1 MAFGKPY
8 QLREN
13 KSDKVLRE
21 AYDFIATYVI
31 PLTMSFVMLRLLKEF
46 YLVCTGLQNLS
57 LQHMD
62 TAESFAFHG
71 Y

>member
-8 QLREN
+8 ELRES
-13 KSDKVLRE
+13 KSDKFLRE
-21 AYDFIATYVI
+21 AYDFLTTYVI

-46 YLVCTGLQNLS
+46 YLVCTGLQDLT
-57 LQHMD
+57 LQHVGAAD
-62 TAESFAFHG
+62 SFAFHG

>member
-8 QLREN
+8 QLQES
-13 KSDKVLRE
+13 KSDKVLRG
-21 AYDFIATYVI
+21 AYNLMTTYVI

-46 YLVCTGLQNLS
+46 YLVCTGLQDLP
-57 LQHMD
+57 LQHMG
-62 TAESFAFHG
+62 TADSFAFHG